1 MNVECTVASQYAVHT
16 RKDQKADSEAG
27 CWKFMKID
35 AQRIEWN
42 FALYAQD
49 SMVMVMEM
57 VMVMQMV
64 MVMVIVMV
72 SVTI

>member
-16 RKDQKADSEAG
+16 RKDQKADSEAS

-49 SMVMVMEM
+49 SMVMEM
-57 VMVMQMV
+57 VMVILMV
-64 MVMVIVMV
+64 MLMVMVMV

>member
-1 MNVECTVASQYAVHT
+1 MNVECTVASQYSVHT
-16 RKDQKADSEAG
+16 RKDQKADSEAS

-49 SMVMVMEM
+49 SMVMVMLM
-57 VMVMQMV
+57 LMLM
-64 MVMVIVMV
+64 VMV